1 MYNVTKERKIM
12 EEKNNN
18 NFQNNLKYLLTN
30 LEKDISKADS
40 LEDKIYF
47 EMAKSEI
54 QKALK
59 YIYESIKNWEK
70 QYNEKK
76 YEAIASK
83 FNEINSLT
91 SLLEFC
97 LADYESEFHM
107 DGISYSVFQIGK
119 DLSKIMRSEQNG
131 RQ

>member
-1 MYNVTKERKIM
+1 M
-12 EEKNNN
+12 EEKNSD
-18 NFQNNLKYLLTN
+18 NFLNNLKYLLTN
-30 LEKDISKADS
+30 LEKDISKADN

-47 EMAKSEI
+47 EMTKGEI

-59 YIYESIKNWEK
+59 YIYESIKNWKK

-76 YEAIASK
+76 YEAIISK

-107 DGISYSVFQIGK
+107 DGISYSVFQMDK
-119 DLSKIMRSEQNG
+119 DLSNIAKLSLH
-131 RQ
+131 

>member
-1 MYNVTKERKIM
+1 MYNAIKERKIM
-12 EEKNNN
+12 EEKNSD
-18 NFQNNLKYLLTN
+18 NFLNNLKYLLTN
-30 LEKDISKADS
+30 LEKDISKADN

-47 EMAKSEI
+47 EMTKGEI
-54 QKALK
+54 QKTLK
-59 YIYESIKNWEK
+59 CIYESIKNWEN

-76 YEAIASK
+76 YEAIISK

-119 DLSKIMRSEQNG
+119 DLSNIAKLSLH
-131 RQ
+131 

>member
-1 MYNVTKERKIM
+1 MYNAIKERKIM
-12 EEKNNN
+12 EEKNSD
-18 NFQNNLKYLLTN
+18 NFLNNLKYLLTN
-30 LEKDISKADS
+30 LEKDISKADN

-47 EMAKSEI
+47 EMTKGEI
-54 QKALK
+54 QKTLK
-59 YIYESIKNWEK
+59 YIYESIKNWEN

-76 YEAIASK
+76 YEAIISK

-107 DGISYSVFQIGK
+107 DGIAYSVFQMGK
-119 DLSKIMRSEQNG
+119 DLSNIAKLSLH
-131 RQ
+131 

>member
-1 MYNVTKERKIM
+1 M

-18 NFQNNLKYLLTN
+18 NFQNNLKYYLLTN
-30 LEKDISKADS
+30 LEKDISKADN

-119 DLSKIMRSEQNG
+119 DLSNIVKLSLH
-131 RQ
+131 